1 MEAAISAALIGLG
14 LGAQYA
20 LLSLGFTLIYGI
32 LGVIN
37 FAHGGFYMLGGYVAF
52 AAVSHFGLPYPVAVA
67 VAFLVSAAVGYAFEL
82 LVLERHIDDHLATMM
97 LTMGLFLL
105 MGTGLTLVFGTEPV
119 DFRFPISGSWRSGG
133 IYVPYANLI
142 VLAACVVAIAAVYAL
157 LYTSSLGRSLRA
169 LADDRQVSAALGL
182 RPRVLFPAAFALAT
196 GLAGFTGAMV
206 TPILS
211 LHPHVGDSILTISF
225 LIVILGGLGSVLGA
239 AVTAFAVGMI
249 EAYSSIY
256 LGGSIGALAL
266 FVLVLVTLVFRPSG
280 LFGRK
285 ARLA

>member
-1 MEAAISAALIGLG
+1 MDAAISAALIGLG

-37 FAHGGFYMLGGYVAF
+37 FAHGGFYMMGGYVAF
-52 AAVSHFGLPYPVAVA
+52 AAVSQLGLPYPVAVA
-67 VAFLVSAAVGYAFEL
+67 LAFAACAALGYCFEL

-97 LTMGLFLL
+97 LTMGLYLV
-105 MGTGLTLVFGTEPV
+105 MGTVLTLVFGTEPV
-119 DFRFPISGSWRSGG
+119 DFRSPMAGSWRSGG
-133 IYVPYANLI
+133 IYVPYANLM
-142 VLAACVVAIAAVYAL
+142 VLAACTIAIAAVYLL
-157 LYTSSLGRSLRA
+157 LYKTSLGRSLRA
-169 LADDRQVSAALGL
+169 LADDRQVSSALGM
-182 RPRVLFPAAFALAT
+182 RPHVLFPAAFGLAT
-196 GLAGFTGAMV
+196 GLAGFTGAIV

-225 LIVILGGLGSVLGA
+225 LVVILGGLGSVLGA

-256 LGGSIGALAL
+256 LGGSVGALAL
-266 FVLVLVTLVFRPSG
+266 FVLVLITLVFRPAG

-285 ARLA
+285 ARMA